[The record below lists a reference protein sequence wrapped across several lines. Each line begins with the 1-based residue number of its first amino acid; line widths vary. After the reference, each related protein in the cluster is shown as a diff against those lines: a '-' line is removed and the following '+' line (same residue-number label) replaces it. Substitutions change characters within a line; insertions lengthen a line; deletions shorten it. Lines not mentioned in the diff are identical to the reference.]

1 MRTTNTTSTYHN
13 SPNFTAKIRLCD
25 KSLLDL
31 NHNQKLLAQPSPMD
45 FFYDVSSTKTNLDIF
60 VRSLK
65 STIRKYQNNPNNS
78 EFKKKLLKKSFTAVN
93 NLSTFI
99 NKCAILKNIPEV
111 YKSNK
116 LLKKTSPEKANY
128 IDTWAIFGNST
139 PNKTI
144 NINIEDKRIED
155 IAKLKSST
163 IFIMN
168 HDDVV
173 RDRFIYPIFNSFLNY
188 AYATLNRQAD
198 CPRPYIVVSKNVVK
212 NAGNKT
218 MQNIFKKV
226 GLVSVDAHLTE
237 RKHSENVKP
246 VKAMIEN
253 FIDDKANIFIFP
265 EGNNSIFKD
274 RSLKDKFQLGFIKI
288 LKMISEKKES
298 INIIPIGITYPKD
311 KKSMGN
317 IFIGEVLKLNR
328 EEKIWS
334 LTTPTETEQIGRVT
348 DKDTLKHLS
357 DTLAN
362 QLEKCVTA
370 SKVLEID

>member
-1 MRTTNTTSTYHN
+1 MRTTNTTSASHN
-13 SPNFTAKIRLCD
+13 TPNFTAKIRLCD
-25 KSLLDL
+25 KGLLDL
-31 NHNQKLLAQPSPMD
+31 NHNQKLLTQQSPMD
-45 FFYDVSSTKTNLDIF
+45 FFYDVSSTKTNLDLFI
-60 VRSLK
+60 RKLK
-65 STIRKYQNNPNNS
+65 STIRKYQNNENNS
-78 EFKKKLLKKSFTAVN
+78 EFKKKLLKKSFIVVN
-93 NLSTFI
+93 DLSTLI

-155 IAKLKSST
+155 IANLKDST

-168 HDDVV
+168 HDNVV
-173 RDRFIYPIFNSFLNY
+173 RDRFIYPILNSFLNY

-218 MQNIFKKV
+218 MQNIFRKV

-237 RKHSENVKP
+237 RKHSENIKP

-274 RSLKDKFQLGFIKI
+274 KSLKEKFQLGFIKI

-298 INIIPIGITYPKD
+298 INIIPIGITYPAD

-334 LTTPTETEQIGRVT
+334 LTTPSGTEPIGKVT

-370 SKVLEID
+370 SKALEID

>member
-1 MRTTNTTSTYHN
+1 MRTINTTSASHN
-13 SPNFTAKIRLCD
+13 TPNFTAKIRLCD
-25 KSLLDL
+25 KGLLDL
-31 NHNQKLLAQPSPMD
+31 NHNQKLLTQQSPMD
-45 FFYDVSSTKTNLDIF
+45 FFYDVSSTKTNLDLFI
-60 VRSLK
+60 RKLK
-65 STIRKYQNNPNNS
+65 STIRKYQNNENNS
-78 EFKKKLLKKSFTAVN
+78 EFKQKLLKRSFIVVN
-93 NLSTFI
+93 DLSTLI

-155 IAKLKSST
+155 IANLKDST

-168 HDDVV
+168 HDNVV
-173 RDRFIYPIFNSFLNY
+173 RDRFIYPILNSFLNY

-218 MQNIFKKV
+218 MQNIFRKV

-237 RKHSENVKP
+237 RKHSENIKP

-274 RSLKDKFQLGFIKI
+274 KSLKEKFQLGFIKI

-298 INIIPIGITYPKD
+298 INIIPIGITYPAD

-334 LTTPTETEQIGRVT
+334 LTTPSGTEPIGKVT
-348 DKDTLKHLS
+348 DKDSLKHLS

-370 SKVLEID
+370 SKALEID

>member
-1 MRTTNTTSTYHN
+1 M
-13 SPNFTAKIRLCD
+13 
-25 KSLLDL
+25 
-31 NHNQKLLAQPSPMD
+31 
-45 FFYDVSSTKTNLDIF
+45 
-60 VRSLK
+60 
-65 STIRKYQNNPNNS
+65 
-78 EFKKKLLKKSFTAVN
+78 
-93 NLSTFI
+93 
-99 NKCAILKNIPEV
+99 
-111 YKSNK
+111 
-116 LLKKTSPEKANY
+116 
-128 IDTWAIFGNST
+128 
-139 PNKTI
+139 
-144 NINIEDKRIED
+144 
-155 IAKLKSST
+155 
-163 IFIMN
+163 
-168 HDDVV
+168 
-173 RDRFIYPIFNSFLNY
+173 NY

-218 MQNIFKKV
+218 MQNIFRKV

-237 RKHSENVKP
+237 RKHSENIKP

-274 RSLKDKFQLGFIKI
+274 KSLKEKFQLGFIKI
-288 LKMISEKKES
+288 HKMISEKKES
-298 INIIPIGITYPKD
+298 INIIPIGITYPAD

-334 LTTPTETEQIGRVT
+334 LTTTSWTEPIGKVT

-362 QLEKCVTA
+362 HLEKCVTA
-370 SKVLEID
+370 SKALEID

>member
-1 MRTTNTTSTYHN
+1 MRTINTTPASHN
-13 SPNFTAKIRLCD
+13 TPNFTAKIRLCD
-25 KSLLDL
+25 KGLLDL
-31 NHNQKLLAQPSPMD
+31 NHNQKLLTQQSPMD
-45 FFYDVSSTKTNLDIF
+45 FFYDVSSTKTNLDLFI
-60 VRSLK
+60 RKLK
-65 STIRKYQNNPNNS
+65 STIRKYQNNENNS
-78 EFKKKLLKKSFTAVN
+78 EFKKKFLKKSFIVVN
-93 NLSTFI
+93 DLSTLI

-155 IAKLKSST
+155 IANLKDST

-168 HDDVV
+168 HDNVV
-173 RDRFIYPIFNSFLNY
+173 RDRFIYPILNSFLNY
-188 AYATLNRQAD
+188 AYATLNRQTD

-218 MQNIFKKV
+218 MQNIFRKV

-237 RKHSENVKP
+237 RKHSENIKP

-274 RSLKDKFQLGFIKI
+274 KSLKEKFQLGFIKI

-298 INIIPIGITYPKD
+298 INIIPIGITYPAD

-334 LTTPTETEQIGRVT
+334 LTTPSGTEPIGKVT
-348 DKDTLKHLS
+348 DKDSLKHLS

-370 SKVLEID
+370 SKALEID